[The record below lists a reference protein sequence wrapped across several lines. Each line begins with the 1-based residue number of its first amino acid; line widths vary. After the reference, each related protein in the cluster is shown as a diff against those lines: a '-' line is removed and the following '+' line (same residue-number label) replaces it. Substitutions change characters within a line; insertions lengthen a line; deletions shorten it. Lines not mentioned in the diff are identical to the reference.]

1 MRVLW
6 RICLH
11 NVIWIQIRLAPHV
24 FVMLSGTLLL
34 GQSLYL
40 NPDLL
45 SLLIFNGKCWHGV
58 TERYVKNLGRRCL
71 ARDSVL
77 SKSPTCPP
85 PCPALRKRSNCTDKG
100 REMVHLILSISRS
113 CCIRLFVFAGS
124 KELSDC
130 LQGDRVTSSFR
141 SLFDQQHEQRPWTPR
156 AWVSPR
162 AAEGRSM
169 STHEYC
175 TLSHHDW
182 LLSLQATVVYLC
194 FLSGASPG
202 KSFQNDRKK
211 NNKQIWLQNWLQ
223 SLTFPGDVLLK

>member
-24 FVMLSGTLLL
+24 FVMLKGNSPLGSESLFKPRPAVIAHIQWKVLAWCDWAIRKESGAKVS
-34 GQSLYL
+34 G
-40 NPDLL
+40 PWL
-45 SLLIFNGKCWHGV
+45 SA
-58 TERYVKNLGRRCL
+58 VKESNR
-71 ARDSVL
+71 
-77 SKSPTCPP
+77 PP

-124 KELSDC
+124 KERSDC